1 MFRTSDISLIFWKIV
16 TVLTF
21 FRMESL
27 LLELHILRFKIIV
40 KLYVLCKWYSK
51 IVLRLWVKWK
61 IQFMAWYYQGLNVK
75 PNMLRSS

>member
-1 MFRTSDISLIFWKIV
+1 
-16 TVLTF
+16 
-21 FRMESL
+21 MESL

-75 PNMLRSS
+75 P